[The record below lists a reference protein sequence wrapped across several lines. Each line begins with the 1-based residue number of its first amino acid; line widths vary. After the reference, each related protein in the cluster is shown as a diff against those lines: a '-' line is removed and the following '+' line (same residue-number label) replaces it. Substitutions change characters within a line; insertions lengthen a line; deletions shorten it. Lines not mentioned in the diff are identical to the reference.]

1 MDKLLNRNV
10 AIFAVLALVVLG
22 GYYLMGKDDAA
33 PAADNSLDA
42 AADQAAAADAAVAPV
57 PGAAEVPAVEGQ

>member
-1 MDKLLNRNV
+1 MDNLFNRNF

-22 GYYLMGKDDAA
+22 GYFLMNGDAGA

-42 AADQAAAADAAVAPV
+42 VDQAAAADAAAV
-57 PGAAEVPAVEGQ
+57 PGDEGAVEEVVE

>member
-22 GYYLMGKDDAA
+22 GYFLMGKDDAA
-33 PAADNSLDA
+33 PAADNSVPT
-42 AADQAAAADAAVAPV
+42 ADQAAAVDTATVPDAGAPVVPAAV
-57 PGAAEVPAVEGQ
+57 GK

>member
-22 GYYLMGKDDAA
+22 GYFLMGKDEAA
-33 PAADNSLDA
+33 PAAEAPVD
-42 AADQAAAADAAVAPV
+42 DQAAAADAAVVPV
-57 PGAAEVPAVEGQ
+57 EGGAAEVPAVEGQ

>member
-22 GYYLMGKDDAA
+22 GYFLMGKDKAA
-33 PAADNSLDA
+33 PAADNSA
-42 AADQAAAADAAVAPV
+42 QAVDQAAAADTAVVPDVPV
-57 PGAAEVPAVEGQ
+57 VPAQ

>member
-22 GYYLMGKDDAA
+22 GYYLMGKDKTA
-33 PAADNSLDA
+33 PAAEVPA
-42 AADQAAAADAAVAPV
+42 VDQAAAADAAVV
-57 PGAAEVPAVEGQ
+57 PGDGAAEAPAVEGQ

>member
-22 GYYLMGKDDAA
+22 GYFLMGKDDAA
-33 PAADNSLDA
+33 PAAEA
-42 AADQAAAADAAVAPV
+42 PVVDQAAAADTAVV
-57 PGAAEVPAVEGQ
+57 PEVPAAEVPAQ

>member
-22 GYYLMGKDDAA
+22 GYFLMGKDEAA
-33 PAADNSLDA
+33 PAAEAPVD
-42 AADQAAAADAAVAPV
+42 DQAAAADAAVV
-57 PGAAEVPAVEGQ
+57 PEGGAAEVPAVEGQ

>member
-1 MDKLLNRNV
+1 MDKLLNRNF

-22 GYYLMGKDDAA
+22 GYFLMGGDVAA

-42 AADQAAAADAAVAPV
+42 TVDQAAAVDAAAEDAEAAPEA
-57 PGAAEVPAVEGQ
+57 GL

>member
-22 GYYLMGKDDAA
+22 GYFLMGKDDAA

-42 AADQAAAADAAVAPV
+42 VADQAAAADAAVD
-57 PGAAEVPAVEGQ
+57 GAAEVPAVEGQ

>member
-22 GYYLMGKDDAA
+22 GYFLMNGDASA
-33 PAADNSLDA
+33 PAADTSMEA
-42 AADQAAAADAAVAPV
+42 TDQAAAADTAAPV
-57 PGAAEVPAVEGQ
+57 DVLPADGAEVVE